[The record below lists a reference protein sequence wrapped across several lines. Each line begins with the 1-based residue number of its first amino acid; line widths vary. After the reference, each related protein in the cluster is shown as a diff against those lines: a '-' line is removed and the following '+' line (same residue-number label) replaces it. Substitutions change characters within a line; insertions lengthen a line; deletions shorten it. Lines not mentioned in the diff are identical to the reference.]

1 MAKSFRVLYVASEIK
16 PFLNETYVSE
26 IVRKAVSEVLVK
38 NELPLDVPFEFPINV
53 VKVEMNSDLKIAYVY
68 VVAHEIIDETEIVLK
83 LNSCKQYLSKEVTSL
98 INLKFSPKLVFRNDK
113 SINEISNIEKLLR
126 SEKVLNDLKE
136 IKSWTV
142 GYL

>member
-1 MAKSFRVLYVASEIK
+1 MIVKRKTEKSNRSLK
-16 PFLNETYVSE
+16 VSE
-26 IVRKAVSEVLVK
+26 IIRKAISEVLVK
-38 NELPLDVPFEFPINV
+38 NELPIDTPFEFPINV

-68 VVAHEIIDETEIVLK
+68 VVAHETIDETEIVLK

-136 IKSWTV
+136 IKS
-142 GYL
+142 

>member
-1 MAKSFRVLYVASEIK
+1 MILKRKTEKTSRSHK
-16 PFLNETYVSE
+16 VSE
-26 IVRKAVSEVLVK
+26 IIRKAISQVLVK
-38 NELPLDVPFEFPINV
+38 NELPLDTPFEFPINV

-68 VVAHEIIDETEIVLK
+68 VVAHETIDETEIVLK

-113 SINEISNIEKLLR
+113 IINEISNIEKLLR

-136 IKSWTV
+136 IKS
-142 GYL
+142 